1 MHWLRV
7 FVSIVLGGFGLLAV
21 SASAQATGDL
31 PIEIVPP
38 TQHTQGV
45 NSVVFSNG
53 DDDRFIASSGED
65 GVIKLWD
72 VRTGRLIRNVVR
84 IDLNNKYWR
93 VKSLSSD
100 GRLLFGVVADQYKV
114 WSTLTGKELAS
125 IATGGGDHDEDIIYI
140 SHDGSR
146 LATPR
151 ADKTI
156 KLFDAQNGKE
166 VATLKNALDLAFSA
180 DGKRAVVATYDK
192 KIELWDAVTGT
203 RIDTLAT
210 SDEMLKRVSYTPSGR
225 RIASKSTSGLI
236 KLWDAGNKRQITE
249 VPGNEQSKSLFSPD
263 GAYWAVQDG
272 MGTVKILNSETGAT
286 YSSFKA
292 PEKTSI
298 LQFSLDN
305 RILIF
310 EPDASAGGQAP
321 EWTFLSVNSS
331 TGEVVGSGKGAPE
344 NDIYLGTRFYVEN
357 DKGTLRLRDLGSG
370 EEARTFTGQLPLSAS
385 VFSAAGSR
393 IALAVSGKP
402 IVLDADTGQRSAAC
416 PAYSGEINGLALSA
430 DAQQL
435 LYGGEEKSIVLCDV
449 QSGAAIRSF
458 IGHDAPVKAVAF
470 SGDAHQVLSGD
481 ENGTVKLWELSTGKL
496 LRTFK
501 GNERSAFVVAFTPE
515 PASPVES

>member
-93 VKSLSSD
+93 VNSLSSD

-321 EWTFLSVNSS
+321 EWTFLSFGKLLYRRGRRLRQRCSRERHLPRDSLLCRERQRNPAPA
-331 TGEVVGSGKGAPE
+331 GSGKRRRRANIHGSAPLE
-344 NDIYLGTRFYVEN
+344 RQRFFRSRFSHRACGLRQTDSLGCRHRPTERGVPSVLRGDQRF
-357 DKGTLRLRDLGSG
+357 GSFS
-370 EEARTFTGQLPLSAS
+370 RCPTTS
-385 VFSAAGSR
+385 VR
-393 IALAVSGKP
+393 
-402 IVLDADTGQRSAAC
+402 
-416 PAYSGEINGLALSA
+416 
-430 DAQQL
+430 
-435 LYGGEEKSIVLCDV
+435 
-449 QSGAAIRSF
+449 
-458 IGHDAPVKAVAF
+458 
-470 SGDAHQVLSGD
+470 
-481 ENGTVKLWELSTGKL
+481 W
-496 LRTFK
+496 
-501 GNERSAFVVAFTPE
+501 
-515 PASPVES
+515 